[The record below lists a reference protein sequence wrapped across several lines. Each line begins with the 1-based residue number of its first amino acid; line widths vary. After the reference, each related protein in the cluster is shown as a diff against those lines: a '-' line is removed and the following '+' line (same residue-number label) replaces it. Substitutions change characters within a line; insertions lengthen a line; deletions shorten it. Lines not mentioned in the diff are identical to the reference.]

1 MLLASQLRQ
10 LYQCA
15 LKIAIARER
24 MISWG
29 VSKRSET
36 LFKAASPA
44 GEDEVCGPKACLKL
58 SGY

>member
-1 MLLASQLRQ
+1 MLLPSQLRQ

-36 LFKAASPA
+36 LFNR
-44 GEDEVCGPKACLKL
+44 GPRLQREMTGFADRRLA
-58 SGY
+58 